1 MKHRLD
7 LPRNRAVADTDQRS
21 LYEVWDTVER
31 YDRPAPAPT
40 PDHLLMDQPAAPTTP
55 AMAADEPAN

>member
-1 MKHRLD
+1 MKYRID
-7 LPRNRAVADTDQRS
+7 LQCNRAVADTDQRS

-31 YDRPAPAPT
+31 YNRRAPAPT

-55 AMAADEPAN
+55 AMPADEPAS